1 MNIKSDE
8 KFETNR
14 PLEFRKKT
22 KYIQKFDK
30 FNFNIEK
37 IKAEFLTIFYEI
49 KEWSKDD
56 PDPVSY
62 THLTLPTKA

>member
-1 MNIKSDE
+1 MKIKSSE
-8 KFETNR
+8 KFEINK

-22 KYIQKFDK
+22 KYIQKFDN

-56 PDPVSY
+56 PD
-62 THLTLPTKA
+62 L

>member
-8 KFETNR
+8 KFETNQ

-37 IKAEFLTIFYEI
+37 IKAEF
-49 KEWSKDD
+49 
-56 PDPVSY
+56 
-62 THLTLPTKA
+62 

>member
-8 KFETNR
+8 KFETNQ

-30 FNFNIEK
+30 FSLNIEL
-37 IKAEFLTIFYEI
+37 IKAEWLTIF
-49 KEWSKDD
+49 
-56 PDPVSY
+56 
-62 THLTLPTKA
+62 